1 MTLTTQITVEELKK
15 LIEEKVEE
23 AFSRRMSA
31 LLGDFDG
38 PGFPPEEE
46 DHRTMEEV
54 LDSIEANR
62 WTPPPGAKS
71 SLELLREIRDNQ

>member
-1 MTLTTQITVEELKK
+1 MTLTTQITVEELTK

-54 LDSIEANR
+54 YKSIDENM

-71 SLELLREIRDNQ
+71 SLELLREIRDSQ

>member
-1 MTLTTQITVEELKK
+1 MTLTTQITVEELSK

-23 AFSRRMSA
+23 AFSRRMLA

-38 PGFPPEEE
+38 PDFEPDEE
-46 DHRTMEEV
+46 DHRTLEEV
-54 LDSIEANR
+54 YKSIDENM

-71 SLELLREIRDNQ
+71 SLELLREDRDR